1 MYKIIYVQD
10 DNIYKYKYWSLKLIC
25 DQHFPL
31 IGLESSSSE
40 CIFGE
45 AFALCSADIKATA
58 FERTKDKNEEI
69 ASS

>member
-1 MYKIIYVQD
+1 M
-10 DNIYKYKYWSLKLIC
+10 KLPLTG
-25 DQHFPL
+25 DEHFPL

-45 AFALCSADIKATA
+45 AFALCSADMKATA
-58 FERTKDKNEEI
+58 FERTKDKKEEM